1 MGEFDNIWSI
11 GDGNIAWNL
20 FYLLWTS
27 KNAANS
33 QKEKEEITPLFYFKK
48 VDSMASDDKSVFWAV
63 VLSTSVLFSLL
74 SVRLPNR
81 YAEIKRRRFHNGTKL
96 FNETLATVQLNC
108 VPYFLAFAF
117 TADVNPDIVWLK
129 HLGATI
135 GVYLSLIFYSES
147 AYLNAT
153 QDDEI
158 QVLHQCPVNACNSKL
173 SFRIWLQVCGFNL
186 VCTSMLLLIGVLLVF
201 LV

>member
-1 MGEFDNIWSI
+1 M
-11 GDGNIAWNL
+11 A
-20 FYLLWTS
+20 TS
-27 KNAANS
+27 
-33 QKEKEEITPLFYFKK
+33 
-48 VDSMASDDKSVFWAV
+48 DKSFFWVV
-63 VLSTSVLFSLL
+63 VLSTSILFSFL

-81 YAEIKRRRFHNGTKL
+81 YTEIKRRRSHNGTKL
-96 FNETLATVQLNC
+96 FNETLATIQLNC

-117 TADVNPDIVWLK
+117 TADVNPDIIWLK

-135 GVYLSLIFYSES
+135 GIYLSLIFYSES

-158 QVLHQCPVNACNSKL
+158 RVLHQCPNTLCNSNL
-173 SFRIWLQVCGFNL
+173 SLGIWLRVCGFNL
-186 VCTSMLLLIGVLLVF
+186 ACTPIVLLIGVLLVF